1 MLKMDLHK
9 LQTKLRNKK
18 NKTWKCHICN
28 QYYTVQNKYN
38 HVISIKHKN
47 NIKNYN

>member
-28 QYYTVQNKYN
+28 QYYTIQNKYYHLN
-38 HVISIKHKN
+38 FTKHT
-47 NIKNYN
+47 KNYN